1 MLRARLPSR
10 SLFSGF
16 DRAFLD
22 PIRRARGTKTVH
34 AIVLVLLPYYSESG
48 RRLGWRLATRA
59 LSIGDFDAK
68 GRTKL
73 TPARVL
79 EALERRDDL
88 LAQGFMFL
96 DVYGLAVVRR
106 SKKQRGAAQRG
117 APKFWSLQGIRLPAR
132 VKGKRYVTED
142 FGDAVGKNLR
152 ARAASIRRGD
162 ARARPVAKNRR
173 RHRARRARHGMRQ
186 SNREVLVRTSRR
198 KRKSSR

>member
-22 PIRRARGTKTVH
+22 PIRGARGTKTVH
-34 AIVLVLLPYYSESG
+34 AIALVLLPYYSESG

-68 GRTKL
+68 GRKLLTKS
-73 TPARVL
+73 RVL
-79 EALERRDDL
+79 AALERREDL
-88 LAQGFMFL
+88 VGQGFMFL

-117 APKFWSLQGIRLPAR
+117 APKFWSLKGIRLPAR
-132 VKGKRYVTED
+132 VKGKRYVAED
-142 FGDAVGKNLR
+142 FGDVVGKGLR

-186 SNREVLVRTSRR
+186 SNRKVLVRTSRR